1 MPLLTR
7 YILSELLKV
16 FAVALSGIT
25 TLFMMYG
32 IVAQAV
38 RQNLGLSQIVSLL
51 PYFVPEAMRFAVPA
65 TILFAACSVY
75 GRLSSSNEVVAIKAM
90 GISPMVILWPAFIFA
105 FLLSL
110 FSVWL
115 NDVAVSWGREGIY
128 RVVLESVEDVTYSM
142 LRTRLSY
149 STKQFSINVSGVE
162 GRRLLRPIMTFQ
174 SDENAPIITIT
185 AQEAE
190 IRADTVKNELRITL
204 FNGDIEHGGGLM
216 ARFPDMEEI
225 VIPLDG
231 AVRKPGGSGGPS
243 ELPMSQIDDHFEQQ
257 LEYIRKTEQ
266 RMAAKAA
273 LQMMTGDFTALAG
286 QDWKDDHHRLKESRN
301 LVYRL
306 DMEPHRRWAN
316 GFSCLCF
323 VVVGAPLAMIL
334 RRADF
339 LSSFFACFLPIL
351 LVYYPLLLGG
361 VDQVKSGALPSY
373 SVWAGNGLML
383 LWGAWLIKR
392 VIRY

>member
-16 FAVALSGIT
+16 FAVALTGIT
-25 TLFMMYG
+25 ALFMMYG

-38 RQNLGLSQIVSLL
+38 RQNLGFAQILMML
-51 PYFVPEAMRFAVPA
+51 PYFLPEAMRFAVPA
-65 TILFAACSVY
+65 TILFAVCSVY
-75 GRLSSSNEVVAIKAM
+75 GRLSSSNEVVAIKSM
-90 GISPMVILWPAFIFA
+90 GISPMVILWPSFAFA

-110 FSVWL
+110 FAVWL
-115 NDVAVSWGREGIY
+115 NDLAVSWGREGVY

-142 LRTRLSY
+142 LRTRKSY
-149 STKQFSINVSGVE
+149 STKQFSINVSDVE
-162 GRRLLRPIMTFQ
+162 GRRLIRPIMTFQ
-174 SDENAPIITIT
+174 ADENGPTYTVT

-190 IRADTVKNELRITL
+190 LRADLEKNELKITWY
-204 FNGDIEHGGGLM
+204 NGVFESSNGVAVG
-216 ARFPDMEEI
+216 FPEFQRSL
-225 VIPLDG
+225 PLDG
-231 AVRKPGGSGGPS
+231 AIRKKGGSGGPS
-243 ELPMSQIDDHFEQQ
+243 EMPMSLIDDRREEQVA
-257 LEYIRKTEQ
+257 LIRQTEQ
-266 RMAAKAA
+266 RLAAKAA
-273 LQMMTGDFTALAG
+273 SQMMTGDFAGLAG
-286 QDWKDDHHRLKESRN
+286 PDWKEDQHRLQESYYY
-301 LVYRL
+301 LYRL
-306 DMEPHRRWAN
+306 QMEPHRRWAN

-383 LWGAWLIKR
+383 LWGCWLIKR

>member
-16 FAVALSGIT
+16 FAVALTGIT
-25 TLFMMYG
+25 ALFMMYG

-38 RQNLGLSQIVSLL
+38 RQNLGFAQILMML
-51 PYFVPEAMRFAVPA
+51 PYFLPEAMRFAVPA
-65 TILFAACSVY
+65 TILFAVCSVY
-75 GRLSSSNEVVAIKAM
+75 GRLSSSNEVVAIKSM
-90 GISPMVILWPAFIFA
+90 GISPMVILWPSFAFA

-110 FSVWL
+110 FAVWL
-115 NDVAVSWGREGIY
+115 NDLAVSWGREGVY

-142 LRTRLSY
+142 LRTRKSY
-149 STKQFSINVSGVE
+149 STKQFSINVSDVE
-162 GRRLLRPIMTFQ
+162 GRRLIRPIMTFQ
-174 SDENAPIITIT
+174 PAEDGPTFTVT

-190 IRADTVKNELRITL
+190 LRADLEKNELKITWQ
-204 FNGDIEHGGGLM
+204 NAVMENSSGL
-216 ARFPDMEEI
+216 AAGFPEFQYTL
-225 VIPLDG
+225 PLDG
-231 AVRKPGGSGGPS
+231 AIRKKGGSGGPS
-243 ELPMSQIDDHFEQQ
+243 EMPMSMIDDRREEQ
-257 LEYIRKTEQ
+257 LALIRQTEQ
-266 RMAAKAA
+266 RLAAKAA
-273 LQMMTGDFTALAG
+273 LQMMTGDFAGLAG
-286 QDWKDDHHRLKESRN
+286 PDWKEDEHRLQESYYY
-301 LVYRL
+301 LYRL
-306 DMEPHRRWAN
+306 QMEPHRRWAN

-383 LWGAWLIKR
+383 LWGCWLIKR

>member
-1 MPLLTR
+1 MPLITR

-16 FAVALSGIT
+16 FAIALTGIT

-38 RQNLGLSQIVSLL
+38 RQNLGLSQIISLL

-65 TILFAACSVY
+65 TILFAVCSVY
-75 GRLSSSNEVVAIKAM
+75 GRLSSSNEVVAIKSM
-90 GISPMVILWPAFIFA
+90 GISPMVILWPAFVLA

-110 FSVWL
+110 FAVWL

-162 GRRLLRPIMTFQ
+162 GRRLIRPIMTFQ
-174 SDENAPIITIT
+174 SEEDGPIITIT

-190 IRADTVKNELRITL
+190 LSADPEKNELRITW
-204 FNGDIEHGGGLM
+204 FNATIEHAGG
-216 ARFPDMEEI
+216 AVAFPDSRPF

-231 AVRKPGGSGGPS
+231 AVRKKGGSGGPS
-243 ELPMSQIDDHFEQQ
+243 ELPMSQIDDQYEQQ

-266 RMAAKAA
+266 RMASKAA
-273 LQMMTGDFTALAG
+273 LQMMTGDFAALAG
-286 QDWKDDHHRLKESRN
+286 PEWDDDQHRLKESRN

-306 DMEPHRRWAN
+306 AMEPHRRWAN

-323 VVVGAPLAMIL
+323 VAVGAPLAMIL

-383 LWGAWLIKR
+383 LWGTWLIKR

>member
-16 FAVALSGIT
+16 FAVALTGIT
-25 TLFMMYG
+25 ALFMMYG

-38 RQNLGLSQIVSLL
+38 RQNLGFAQILMML
-51 PYFVPEAMRFAVPA
+51 PYFLPEAMRFAVPA
-65 TILFAACSVY
+65 TILFAVCSVY
-75 GRLSSSNEVVAIKAM
+75 GRLSSSNEVVAIKSM
-90 GISPMVILWPAFIFA
+90 GISPMVILWPSFAFA

-110 FSVWL
+110 FAVWL
-115 NDVAVSWGREGIY
+115 NDLAVSWGREGVY

-142 LRTRLSY
+142 LRTRKSY
-149 STKQFSINVSGVE
+149 STKQFSINVSDVE
-162 GRRLLRPIMTFQ
+162 GRRLIRPIMTFQ
-174 SDENAPIITIT
+174 ADENGATYTVT

-190 IRADTVKNELRITL
+190 LRADLEKNELKITWY
-204 FNGDIEHGGGLM
+204 NGVFESSSGL
-216 ARFPDMEEI
+216 AVGFPDYQHSL
-225 VIPLDG
+225 PLDG
-231 AVRKPGGSGGPS
+231 AIRKRGGSGGPS
-243 ELPMSQIDDHFEQQ
+243 EMPMSLIDDRREEQ
-257 LEYIRKTEQ
+257 LALIRQTEQ
-266 RMAAKAA
+266 RLAAKAA
-273 LQMMTGDFTALAG
+273 LQMMTGDFAG
-286 QDWKDDHHRLKESRN
+286 LGGPAWKEDQDRLKESYYY
-301 LVYRL
+301 LYRL
-306 DMEPHRRWAN
+306 QMEPHRRWAN

-383 LWGAWLIKR
+383 LWGCWLIKR
-392 VIRY
+392 VLRY